1 MIYQFV
7 DDHRTKY
14 SVTRLCRTLGV
25 SPSGYYAWRRRPP
38 SARTV
43 ANQRLVTHMRLI
55 HHEVRETYGSP
66 RMHAELV
73 ARGLPCNVKRV
84 ARLMRLAHLRAR
96 HKRRYRVTT
105 KVNPHLP
112 VAPNHLAQHFQASA
126 PNEKWVGDITY
137 VWTREGWLYLAVVM
151 DLYSRRIV
159 GWALAHNQET
169 TLVIAA
175 VQMAIGRRQP
185 PLGLLHHSDRG
196 SQYASLQYQAVL
208 QANHFT
214 VSMSGTGNCFDNAAM
229 ESFFG
234 TLKAELV
241 NCQSYQTR
249 DQARQDIVSY
259 IEGFYN
265 VTRRHSTLGYRSPLE
280 FEQASAMA

>member
-7 DDHRTKY
+7 DEHRAEY
-14 SVTRLCRTLGV
+14 PVTRLCRTLGV
-25 SPSGYYAWRRRPP
+25 SPSGYYAWRQRP
-38 SARTV
+38 SNSRTL
-43 ANQRLVTHMRLI
+43 ANQHLLTHMRAI
-55 HHEVRETYGSP
+55 HAEVHETYGSP

-84 ARLMRLAHLRAR
+84 ARLMRLHHLRTR
-96 HKRRYRVTT
+96 HKRKYRVTT
-105 KVNPHLP
+105 KVDAQLA
-112 VAPNHLAQHFQASA
+112 VAPNQLAQHFQASA
-126 PNEKWVGDITY
+126 PNEKWVSDITY

-159 GWALAHNQET
+159 GWALARTQET
-169 TLVIAA
+169 TLVVAA
-175 VQMAIGRRQP
+175 LQMAIGRRQP
-185 PLGLLHHSDRG
+185 RAGTLHHSDRG
-196 SQYASLQYQAVL
+196 SQYASVQYQAVL
-208 QANHFT
+208 QAHHFV
-214 VSMSGTGNCFDNAAM
+214 VSMSGAGNCFDNAAM

-234 TLKAELV
+234 TLKAERI
-241 NCQSYQTR
+241 NRQSYQTR